1 MTTKAEQETTLRW
14 AADEDVVSILTAHL
28 PTRRKLE
35 RSGYQPY
42 PTSTVHGES
51 VGWFYRVP
59 LAELR
64 WRVGARKRAGRPMTE
79 AQRAGLARA
88 RVARDSWSKDK
99 SSVGSSAVTVPPS
112 PVRPARAAREVA

>member
-14 AADEDVVSILTAHL
+14 AADEDVVSIFTAHP

-35 RSGYQPY
+35 RGYPPY
-42 PTSTVHGES
+42 RTSTVHGEP

-64 WRVGARKRAGRPMTE
+64 WRVGAKKRAGRPMTE

-88 RVARDSWSKDK
+88 RVARDSRSTDK
-99 SSVGSSAVTVPPS
+99 SSVP
-112 PVRPARAAREVA
+112 

>member
-14 AADEDVVSILTAHL
+14 AADEDVVSIFTAHP

-35 RSGYQPY
+35 RGGYQPY
-42 PTSTVHGES
+42 RTSTVYGEP
-51 VGWFYRVP
+51 VGWFYRAP
-59 LAELR
+59 LELR

-88 RVARDSWSKDK
+88 RVARDSRS
-99 SSVGSSAVTVPPS
+99 T
-112 PVRPARAAREVA
+112 

>member
-14 AADEDVVSILTAHL
+14 AADEDVVLIFTAH
-28 PTRRKLE
+28 PPARRKLE
-35 RSGYQPY
+35 RGGYQPY
-42 PTSTVHGES
+42 RTSKIHGEP

-64 WRVGARKRAGRPMTE
+64 WRVGARKRASRPMTE

-88 RVARDSWSKDK
+88 RVARDSRSTYK
-99 SSVGSSAVTVPPS
+99 SSGGQAP
-112 PVRPARAAREVA
+112 RPCLCSLSDCTR

>member
-14 AADEDVVSILTAHL
+14 AADEDVVSIFTAHP

-35 RSGYQPY
+35 RGGYQTY
-42 PTSTVHGES
+42 RTSTVHGEP

-64 WRVGARKRAGRPMTE
+64 WRVGARKRTGRLMTAPDSPE
-79 AQRAGLARA
+79 PVWLEIPGQQT
-88 RVARDSWSKDK
+88 RVL
-99 SSVGSSAVTVPPS
+99 SVQAP
-112 PVRPARAAREVA
+112 